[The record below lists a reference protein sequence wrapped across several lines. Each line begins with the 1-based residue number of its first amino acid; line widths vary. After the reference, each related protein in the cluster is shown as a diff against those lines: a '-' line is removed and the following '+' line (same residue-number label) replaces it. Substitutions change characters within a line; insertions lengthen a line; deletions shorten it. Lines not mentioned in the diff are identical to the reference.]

1 MKLLLFPFFFCVSVI
16 RLIQQ
21 YLKENNLL
29 RTLAQLQVRRHLNR
43 KELLMIFF
51 RKKVVFH

>member
-1 MKLLLFPFFFCVSVI
+1 MLFVFVLFLFYLLSVI

-29 RTLAQLQVRRHLNR
+29 RTLAQLQV
-43 KELLMIFF
+43 KIQMCSLMII
-51 RKKVVFH
+51 R

>member
-1 MKLLLFPFFFCVSVI
+1 MTYLICFSVI

-29 RTLAQLQVRRHLNR
+29 RTLAQLQVKQTFQMEHDVF
-43 KELLMIFF
+43 LMILF
-51 RKKVVFH
+51 RKKVVYH